1 MTKKE
6 KLFKTIED
14 RMLLSLVW
22 SGWMPSVDGGDMYY
36 FEKKIDGHVGS
47 MYAENCYGLLVLP
60 DQSGPLLDRLYENY
74 TDFDSLFD
82 IDGEVAG
89 KCQDKEVYKA
99 FLDDLKE
106 SLDYAKETREDALSC
121 FSPKDREYLA
131 SFVKESQDVE
141 DQLCALKDDPDFI
154 KKYVIYPGED

>member
-14 RMLLSLVW
+14 SMLMSFVW
-22 SGWMPSVDGGDMYY
+22 SGWKLSVDGGDMYY

-47 MYAENCYGLLVLP
+47 MYAENSYGILVLP

-74 TDFDSLFD
+74 TDFNSLFY
-82 IDGEVAG
+82 IDGENVG
-89 KCQDKEVYKA
+89 KCQDKKVRKA
-99 FLDDLKE
+99 FRDDLKE
-106 SLDYAKETREDALSC
+106 SLEFAKEAREDALSC

-131 SFVKESQDVE
+131 SFVEESQDIE
-141 DQLCALKDDPDFI
+141 DQLWALKDDPDFI